1 MQLEQ
6 VPTMPVDA
14 RAAALA
20 GAFIIPESAT
30 VDAAPSAFE
39 YTPYRS

>member
-1 MQLEQ
+1 MQDGQ

-14 RAAALA
+14 RDTAFA
-20 GAFIIPESAT
+20 GAFIIPESAA